1 MQRLFSFFFF
11 VLIGATT
18 FAQSD
23 NIIGTWLTGDK
34 GAHVKIYK
42 SNNQFMGKIIWLK
55 DPNNPKT
62 GKPWLDEQ
70 NEDPSKR
77 LQPLI
82 GSLILWGFTFDDGE
96 YTQGKVYDSRNGET
110 YTGKLWLTDNNT
122 LKMRGYVGF
131 FYSTETWIRI
141 KE

>member
-1 MQRLFSFFFF
+1 MQRLFSFVFF
-11 VLIGATT
+11 VLSGATT

-23 NIIGTWLTGDK
+23 NILGAWLTGDK
-34 GAHVKIYK
+34 SAHVEIYK

-55 DPNNPKT
+55 EPNNPKT

-70 NEDPSKR
+70 NENPSRKI
-77 LQPLI
+77 QPLL
-82 GSLILWGFTFDDGE
+82 GSLTLWGFKFDDGE
-96 YTQGKVYDSRNGET
+96 YTKGKVYDSRDGKT

-141 KE
+141 K